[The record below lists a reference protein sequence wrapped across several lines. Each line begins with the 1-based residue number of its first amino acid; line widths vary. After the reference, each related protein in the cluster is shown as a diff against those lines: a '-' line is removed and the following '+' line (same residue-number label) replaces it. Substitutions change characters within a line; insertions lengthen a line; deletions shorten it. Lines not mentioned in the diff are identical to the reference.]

1 MKLPVLGALGKLN
14 EKNYEILE
22 IMLKNGLDLNNMV
35 GKMTVRERIEMFNND
50 EMNKIIKKY
59 S

>member
-1 MKLPVLGALGKLN
+1 MGALGKLN

-50 EMNKIIKKY
+50 EMNKIIKNTVK
-59 S
+59 SKCK

>member
-1 MKLPVLGALGKLN
+1 MGALGKLN

-22 IMLKNGLDLNNMV
+22 IMLKNGLYLNNMV